1 VKTLPLLQRYVG
13 QVLGVERLFFDH
25 QPAVHSKV
33 ESLLRV
39 SASTP
44 YETNPYLEPNVGPS
58 LSPKTSR
65 EASPKPGE
73 VVSAGP
79 AVAPFGLF
87 YFLDSNQEQ
96 ADLLT
101 KMLAAMDR
109 PSACEAVNLQTNS
122 QFQAGTQLNLIL
134 GEAAYERLTNG
145 MGPTYEQAYGI
156 VQTFREKRWLTTS
169 GPAEL
174 LKDPAAKRAT
184 WAHLKMFM
192 QEMKS

>member
-25 QPAVHSKV
+25 QPTVHSAV
-33 ESLLRV
+33 ESFPRE
-39 SASTP
+39 SASTND
-44 YETNPYLEPNVGPS
+44 ETNPNLEPNVGPS
-58 LSPKTSR
+58 LSPK
-65 EASPKPGE
+65 ASLEPGP
-73 VVSAGP
+73 VVSEIPSA
-79 AVAPFGLF
+79 APFGVF

-101 KMLAAMDR
+101 KMLAAMYR
-109 PSACEAVNLQTNS
+109 PAACEAVNLQTNS
-122 QFQAGTQLNLIL
+122 QFQAGSQLNLIL

-156 VQTFREKRWLTTS
+156 VQTFRERRWLTTS

-174 LKDPAAKRAT
+174 LKDPNAKRST